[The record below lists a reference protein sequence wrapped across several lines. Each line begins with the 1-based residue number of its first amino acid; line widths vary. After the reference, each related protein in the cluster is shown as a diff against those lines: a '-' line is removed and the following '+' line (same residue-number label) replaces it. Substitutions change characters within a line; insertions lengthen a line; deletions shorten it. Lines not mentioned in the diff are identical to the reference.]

1 MSLTLAAQTVLG
13 RTGRCVPVLLV
24 LSPDV
29 RGASGGFI
37 YFEFA
42 FVLTPSVKTRGGET
56 QSFRAVTG
64 LQAQQVG
71 AVAED
76 QRLVA
81 RRRGVPCVGGVGAGR
96 ASLSLSVHSGS
107 PSSPAGKT
115 HVAAAGRDA
124 VRDGAVSLRPCVT
137 PPGTSTEHR
146 CPLP

>member
-1 MSLTLAAQTVLG
+1 MSLTLAAQTALG

-37 YFEFA
+37 YFECA

-76 QRLVA
+76 QHLVA
-81 RRRGVPCVGGVGAGR
+81 RHQGRPLCRRGGCGARLLVTQR
-96 ASLSLSVHSGS
+96 A
-107 PSSPAGKT
+107 
-115 HVAAAGRDA
+115 
-124 VRDGAVSLRPCVT
+124 
-137 PPGTSTEHR
+137 
-146 CPLP
+146 